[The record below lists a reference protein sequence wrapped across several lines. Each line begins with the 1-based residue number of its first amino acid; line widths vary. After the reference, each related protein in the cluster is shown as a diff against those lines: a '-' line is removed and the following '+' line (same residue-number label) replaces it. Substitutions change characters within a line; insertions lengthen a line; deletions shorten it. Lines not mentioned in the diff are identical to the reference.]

1 MRTVWAYRRILGLS
15 TAALALFAF
24 YLAVIA
30 PAAFSVGSER
40 SSGAVGG
47 LFVRTLGLTVPHPF
61 CTASVVA
68 SSRGDLLVTAAHC
81 LGKVPVSQMVFIP
94 YYHDGTSPF
103 GEWPVTSQTF
113 PKHWFPHGSIG
124 LDFAF
129 LTVSGNVQAKAG
141 AEKLRVSFPLPR
153 SARLEGYSL
162 TGQPVVCTGRP
173 ARVVKAGHQ
182 QLRFGCPGYSDA
194 SSGGPFLTRISQKSG
209 LGTIVG
215 VIGGYQQGGSS
226 SSVSYSSPFGSV
238 AMTLARQL
246 GRAGLSAMI
255 TKSK

>member
-1 MRTVWAYRRILGLS
+1 MRTVWAYRRVLGL
-15 TAALALFAF
+15 AAAVLAAFAF
-24 YLAVIA
+24 YITVIA
-30 PAAFSVGSER
+30 PAAFSGARDR

-68 SSRGDLLVTAAHC
+68 SPRGDLLVTAAHC

-103 GEWPVTSQTF
+103 GEWRVTSQTF
-113 PKHWFPHGSIG
+113 PKHWFPGGNASR
-124 LDFAF
+124 DFAF
-129 LTVSGNVQAKAG
+129 LTVSGDVQARAG
-141 AEKLRVSFPLPR
+141 AERLGASYPLPP

-162 TGQPVVCTGRP
+162 AGDPTTCTGRP
-173 ARVVKAGHQ
+173 SSVIRGGRR
-182 QLRFGCPGYSDA
+182 QLRFQCPGFSDA
-194 SSGGPFLTRISQKSG
+194 ASGGPFLTRVSPTSG
-209 LGTIVG
+209 LGTIIG

-226 SSVSYSSPFGSV
+226 SSVSYASPLGSA

-246 GRAGLSAMI
+246 ARRQG
-255 TKSK
+255 

>member
-1 MRTVWAYRRILGLS
+1 MRTVWAYRRVLGLG
-15 TAALALFAF
+15 TAVIALFAF
-24 YLAVIA
+24 YITVIA
-30 PAAFSVGSER
+30 PAAFSGGPGR

-61 CTASVVA
+61 CTASIVD

-94 YYHDGTSPF
+94 YFHNGTSPF
-103 GEWPVTSQTF
+103 GQWPVTSQTF
-113 PKHWFPHGSIG
+113 PKHWFPGGSIG
-124 LDFAF
+124 RDFAF
-129 LTVSGNVQAKAG
+129 LTVSGDVQARAG
-141 AEKLRVSFPLPR
+141 AEKLGVSYPLAR

-162 TGQPVVCTGRP
+162 SGGPVICTGRP
-173 ARVVKAGHQ
+173 ASVVRAGHR
-182 QLRFGCPGYSDA
+182 QLRFECPGFSDA
-194 SSGGPFLTRISQKSG
+194 ASGGPFLTHVSRKSG

-226 SSVSYSSPFGSV
+226 SSVSYASPLGSM

-246 GRAGLSAMI
+246 ARRRA
-255 TKSK
+255 